1 MTTKQCL
8 MELKKLAATTREN
21 IYRRVELAATVLGD
35 LDWIAVEHGG
45 DEFKAHDAVQNEFF
59 PDLDGYVSLG
69 KLIDTYQNFPKPKW
83 EEYRFNVAAVVAAY
97 DEQRSPGEERAAT
110 TRIAW
115 KQVAEERTE
124 ELARTKAKL
133 GVMEDLSTRQTAEL
147 TALREENARLRGET
161 ERLRGRIEELE
172 RIVHRDQVAA

>member
-35 LDWIAVEHGG
+35 LDWIAIEHGG
-45 DEFKAHDAVQNEFF
+45 DDLKAHDAVQNEFF

-69 KLIDTYQNFPKPKW
+69 KLIDTYRNFPRPKW

-97 DEQRSPGEERAAT
+97 DEQRAPGEERAPT
-110 TRIAW
+110 TRTAW

-124 ELARTKAKL
+124 ELARSKAKL
-133 GVMEDLSTRQTAEL
+133 AVMEDLSSRQATEL